1 MRLRSHLIALVLAA
15 LVPVL
20 GFAALV
26 MRENARLQLAATE
39 RGMRD
44 TASAVARTVDKE
56 LETAITALEA
66 LAQSEH
72 LDTGSLAPFYG
83 LCERVTRTQGWVNIL
98 LFEADGRTLMQT
110 SVPLGSPRPP
120 TRRPDTLAEAR
131 DKRGPAVSNLFD
143 GSVTRNIVA
152 VYVPVVRD
160 NVVRYVLAVG
170 LRPGTFG
177 ELLRSQTFAPDTIAV
192 LQDREATIIAR
203 TQGEAESVGRR
214 VQNPTPGREGWL
226 KSRVIEGTE
235 VYLAFATAPLSGWR
249 VVLTAPVTTVEA
261 PLRRGA
267 WQLVAGAAVAS
278 ALAAGLAF
286 LFGRRIEGAV
296 GGLVRIAHAVERG
309 DRAEP
314 LRSGVTEVNAVA
326 EQLSTAAELARARE
340 QESALRERQA
350 RAIADV
356 AHALAASPDLD
367 TVLRTAVDAVRGLVR
382 ADSARIAL
390 VDEAGRLAVRY
401 STLVSSLMPPG
412 FEITKG
418 QGVGGLAW
426 ATGRP
431 VRTDDFH
438 NDPRF
443 RESPYIPIAQGDAI
457 VSSMTV
463 PIVSSGAVVGV
474 IYANNFTRRPF
485 TDEEEAAL
493 VTLADHAAVAVE
505 KARILAREHAA
516 RAEAESASRGKD
528 ELLAMLGHELRNP
541 LSAIAN
547 AVHVLEA
554 GDSPAEVTRR
564 AREIIARQNAHL
576 AHLVD
581 DLLDVARV
589 TSGKI
594 ALVRRP
600 LELSQAVR
608 HALATLAAGGRT
620 ERHRVTVELEPVWAD
635 VDETRFEQIVNNLI
649 GNALRFTPAAG
660 TIAVTLRGEGGE
672 AVLRVRDTGVGIA
685 PEMLPRVFDLFAQG
699 ERGPDRG
706 AGGLG
711 LGLTLV
717 RRITELHGG
726 SVEAAS
732 PGAGHGSTFT
742 VRLPALAA
750 PAAPAPRSGA
760 ATLSDGKSRR
770 ILVVE
775 DNTDAREMLRHL
787 LNLAGH
793 EVHEAPDG
801 PAGLEAALR
810 LRPDIALVDVGLP
823 GFDGYQLARLVR
835 GSAGPSIYL
844 VALTGYGQPDDRR
857 QAHQAGFD
865 AHLVKPV
872 NPEALLAVIQNAGQK
887 AGQNAAQNAGRPA
900 GQTALPGGT

>member
-1 MRLRSHLIALVLAA
+1 MRLRSHLVALVLAA

-20 GFAALV
+20 AFAALV

-44 TASAVARTVDKE
+44 TAFAVARTVDKE

-72 LDTGSLAPFYG
+72 LDRMKLAPFYE
-83 LCERVTRTQGWVNIL
+83 LCERVTRTQGWVNML
-98 LFEADGRTLMQT
+98 LFEPDGRALMQT
-110 SVPLGSPRPP
+110 SVPLGTPRPP
-120 TRRPDTLAEAR
+120 TRRPEVFAEIR
-131 DKRGPAVSNLFD
+131 EHRQAVISDLFD
-143 GSVTRNIVA
+143 GTIERNIVA
-152 VYVPVVRD
+152 VYVPVVRAD
-160 NVVRYVLAVG
+160 AVRFILTVG
-170 LRPGTFG
+170 LRARTFG
-177 ELLRSQTFAPDTIAV
+177 DLLRSQKFAPGTIAV

-203 TQGEAESVGRR
+203 TQGEAELVGRR
-214 VQNPTPGREGWL
+214 VRNPSPGREGWA
-226 KSRVIEGTE
+226 KGRVVEGTE

-249 VVLTAPVTTVEA
+249 VVLTAPVATVEA

-267 WQLVAGAAVAS
+267 WQLMLGAAVAA
-278 ALAAGLAF
+278 ALAAGSAF
-286 LFGRRIEGAV
+286 VFGRRIAGSV
-296 GGLVRIAHAVERG
+296 GGLVRIARAVERG
-309 DRAEP
+309 EPAEP
-314 LRSGVTEVNAVA
+314 LRSGVTEVNEVA
-326 EQLSTAAELARARE
+326 EQLSTAAELVRTRE

-356 AHALAASPDLD
+356 AHALAASPDVD
-367 TVLRTAVDAVRGLVR
+367 TVLRTVVDAVGGLAR

-390 VDEAGRLAVRY
+390 VDDGGRLIVRY
-401 STLVSSLMPPG
+401 STVFSSMMPPG

-418 QGVGGLAW
+418 QGVGGVAW

-431 VRTDDFH
+431 VRTDDFAR
-438 NDPRF
+438 DPRF
-443 RESPYIPIAQGDAI
+443 HDSPYLPIAHRDGI
-457 VSSMTV
+457 VSCMTV

-485 TDEEEAAL
+485 TDGEQAAL

-505 KARILAREHAA
+505 KARLLAAEHAA
-516 RAEAESASRGKD
+516 RAEAEAASRGKD

-541 LSAIAN
+541 LSAIAT
-547 AVHVLEA
+547 AIHVLET
-554 GDSPAEVTRR
+554 GEPSAEVTHR
-564 AREIIARQNAHL
+564 AHEIIARQNAHL
-576 AHLVD
+576 ARLVD

-600 LELSQAVR
+600 LELGQAVR
-608 HALATLAAGGRT
+608 HSLAALAASGKT
-620 ERHRVTVELEPVWAD
+620 ERHRVTMDLEPVWAD
-635 VDETRFEQIVNNLI
+635 VDETRFEQIVNNLV

-660 TIAVTLRGEGGE
+660 AIAITLRAEGGE
-672 AVLRVRDTGVGIA
+672 AVLRVRDTGVGIVA
-685 PEMLPRVFDLFAQG
+685 GMLPRVFDLFTQG

-726 SVEAAS
+726 SVDAAS
-732 PGAGHGSTFT
+732 AGTGHGSTFT

-750 PAAPAPRSGA
+750 PLAAPPAAPPTAVA
-760 ATLSDGKSRR
+760 ARAGGKARR

-793 EVHEAPDG
+793 EVHEAADG

-810 LRPDIALVDVGLP
+810 LRPDVALVDVGLP
-823 GFDGYQLARLVR
+823 GFDGYQLARRVR
-835 GSAGPSIYL
+835 GSAGPLIYL

-857 QAHQAGFD
+857 LATEAGFD
-865 AHLVKPV
+865 THLVKPV
-872 NPEALLAVIQNAGQK
+872 NPDALLTVIHTAGHTAV
-887 AGQNAAQNAGRPA
+887 
-900 GQTALPGGT
+900 PGDA

>member
-1 MRLRSHLIALVLAA
+1 MRLRSHLVALVLAA

-26 MRENARLQLAATE
+26 MRENARLQLAVTE

-44 TASAVARTVDKE
+44 TASAVAHTVDKE

-66 LAQSEH
+66 LGQSEH
-72 LDTGSLAPFYG
+72 LDTLNLAPFYA
-83 LCERVTRTQGWVNIL
+83 LCGRVTRTQGWVNII
-98 LFEADGRTLMQT
+98 LFEPDGRALMQT
-110 SVPLGSPRPP
+110 FTSLGTPRPP
-120 TRRPDTLAEAR
+120 TRRPEIFAEIRAQR
-131 DKRGPAVSNLFD
+131 RPVVSNLFD
-143 GSVTRNIVA
+143 GPAARNIVA

-160 NVVRYVLAVG
+160 NAVRFVLAVG
-170 LRPGTFG
+170 LRAGTFG
-177 ELLRSQTFAPDTIAV
+177 DLLRSQTFAPDTIAV

-203 TQGEAESVGRR
+203 TQREAEAVGRR
-214 VQNPTPGREGWL
+214 IENPTPGREGWVKGRL
-226 KSRVIEGTE
+226 LEGTP
-235 VYLAFATAPLSGWR
+235 VYVAFATAPLSGWR
-249 VVLTAPVTTVEA
+249 VVLTSPVATVEA

-267 WQLVAGAAVAS
+267 WQLLAGAAVAS

-286 LFGRRIEGAV
+286 LFGRRIAGAV
-296 GGLVRIAHAVERG
+296 GGLVRIARAVERG

-314 LRSGVTEVNAVA
+314 LLSGVTEVNEVA
-326 EQLSTAAELARARE
+326 EQLSTAAELAHTRE
-340 QESALRERQA
+340 QETGQRERQA

-390 VDEAGRLAVRY
+390 VDETGRLIVRY
-401 STLVSSLMPPG
+401 STVFSSMMPPG
-412 FEITKG
+412 FEIAKG
-418 QGVGGLAW
+418 HGVGGLAW

-431 VRTDDFH
+431 VRTDDFRH
-438 NDPRF
+438 DSRF
-443 RESPYIPIAQGDAI
+443 RDSPYMAIAVGDGI
-457 VSSMTV
+457 VSCLTV

-474 IYANNFTRRPF
+474 IYANNFTLRPF
-485 TDEEEAAL
+485 TDGEQAAL

-505 KARILAREHAA
+505 KARLLSREHTA
-516 RAEAESASRGKD
+516 RAAAEAASRGKD

-541 LSAIAN
+541 LSAIAT
-547 AVHVLEA
+547 AVHVLET
-554 GDSPAEVTRR
+554 GDRSAEVARR
-564 AREIIARQNAHL
+564 ALEIIARQNAHL

-600 LELSQAVR
+600 LELGQAVR
-608 HALATLAAGGRT
+608 HGLATLAASGRT
-620 ERHRVTVELEPVWAD
+620 ERHRVTVDLVPVWAN
-635 VDETRFEQIVNNLI
+635 VDETRFEQIVNNLV

-660 TIAVTLRGEGGE
+660 TIEISLRGDDGE
-672 AVLRVRDTGVGIA
+672 AILRVRDSGVGIA

-699 ERGPDRG
+699 DHGPDRG

-726 SVEAAS
+726 RVEAAS
-732 PGAGHGSTFT
+732 EGAGHGSTFT
-742 VRLPALAA
+742 VRLPALPA
-750 PAAPAPRSGA
+750 PPAPAPGPVMA
-760 ATLSDGKSRR
+760 AFNGKSRR

-793 EVHEAPDG
+793 EVHEAADG

-810 LRPDIALVDVGLP
+810 LRPDITLVDVGLP
-823 GFDGYQLARLVR
+823 GFDGYQLARRVR
-835 GSAGPSIYL
+835 GSGGPSIYL

-857 QAHQAGFD
+857 QAMEAGFD

-872 NPEALLAVIQNAGQK
+872 NPDALLAAIQT
-887 AGQNAAQNAGRPA
+887 A
-900 GQTALPGGT
+900 GQTAGHTAVPGDA

>member
-1 MRLRSHLIALVLAA
+1 MRLRSHLVALVLAA

-20 GFAALV
+20 AFAALV

-44 TASAVARTVDKE
+44 TAFAVARTVDKE

-72 LDTGSLAPFYG
+72 LDRMKLAPFYE
-83 LCERVTRTQGWVNIL
+83 LCDRVTRTQGWVNML
-98 LFEADGRTLMQT
+98 LFEPDGRALMQT
-110 SVPLGSPRPP
+110 SVPLGTPRPP
-120 TRRPDTLAEAR
+120 ARRPELFAEIREHRQA
-131 DKRGPAVSNLFD
+131 AISNLFD
-143 GSVTRNIVA
+143 GTVERHLVA

-160 NVVRYVLAVG
+160 NAVRFILTVG
-170 LRPGTFG
+170 LRARTFG
-177 ELLRSQTFAPDTIAV
+177 ELLRSQKFAPGTIAV

-203 TQGEAESVGRR
+203 TQGEAELVGRR
-214 VQNPTPGREGWL
+214 VQNPSPGREGWG
-226 KSRVIEGTE
+226 KSRILEGTE

-249 VVLTAPVTTVEA
+249 VVLTAPVATVEA

-267 WQLVAGAAVAS
+267 WQLMLGAAVAA
-278 ALAAGLAF
+278 ALAAGSAF
-286 LFGRRIEGAV
+286 VFGRRIAGSV
-296 GGLVRIAHAVERG
+296 GGLVRIARAVERG
-309 DRAEP
+309 EPAEP
-314 LRSGVTEVNAVA
+314 LRSGVTEVNEVA
-326 EQLSTAAELARARE
+326 EQLSAAAELARTRE

-367 TVLRTAVDAVRGLVR
+367 TVLRTVVDAVGGLAR

-390 VDEAGRLAVRY
+390 VDDGGRLIVRY
-401 STLVSSLMPPG
+401 STVFSSMMPPG

-418 QGVGGLAW
+418 QGVGGGAW

-431 VRTDDFH
+431 VRTDDFAH
-438 NDPRF
+438 DPRF
-443 RESPYIPIAQGDAI
+443 HDSPYLPIAQGDGI
-457 VSSMTV
+457 VSCMTV

-485 TDEEEAAL
+485 TDGEQAAL

-505 KARILAREHAA
+505 KARLLAAEHAA
-516 RAEAESASRGKD
+516 RAEAEAASRGKD

-541 LSAIAN
+541 LSAIAT
-547 AVHVLEA
+547 AIHVLET
-554 GDSPAEVTRR
+554 GEPSAEVTHR
-564 AREIIARQNAHL
+564 AHEIIARQNAHL

-600 LELSQAVR
+600 LELGQAVR
-608 HALATLAAGGRT
+608 HSLAALAASGKT
-620 ERHRVTVELEPVWAD
+620 ERHRVTMDLEPVWAD
-635 VDETRFEQIVNNLI
+635 VDETRFEQIVNNLV

-660 TIAVTLRGEGGE
+660 AIAITLRAERGE
-672 AVLRVRDTGVGIA
+672 AVLRVRDTGVGIVSD
-685 PEMLPRVFDLFAQG
+685 MLPRVFDLFTQG

-726 SVEAAS
+726 SVDAAS
-732 PGAGHGSTFT
+732 AGTGHGSTFT

-750 PAAPAPRSGA
+750 PPVPPPAAVA
-760 ATLSDGKSRR
+760 ARADGKTRR

-775 DNTDAREMLRHL
+775 DNVDAREMLRHL

-793 EVHEAPDG
+793 EVHEAADG

-810 LRPDIALVDVGLP
+810 LRPDVALVDVGLP
-823 GFDGYQLARLVR
+823 GFDGYQLARRVR
-835 GSAGPSIYL
+835 ENPGPFIYL

-857 QAHQAGFD
+857 HAVEAGFD

-872 NPEALLAVIQNAGQK
+872 NPDALLAAIHTAGHT
-887 AGQNAAQNAGRPA
+887 AGHSAV
-900 GQTALPGGT
+900 PGDA